1 MQGADLW
8 GAGMEGASLI
18 GTKFDAKTRFRP
30 ASLHGAA
37 LRVVDLSAVSFDA
50 VILDG
55 SFGDGSVTL
64 PEGMERPA
72 GWAAEEL
79 DGAAFAERLAA
90 HRAALNGTP
99 DK

>member
-1 MQGADLW
+1 VGRGD
-8 GAGMEGASLI
+8 AGGKPDWHQI
-18 GTKFDAKTRFRP
+18 DAKTRFRP
-30 ASLHGAA
+30 ASLRGAA
-37 LRVVDLSAVSFDA
+37 LRVVDLSAVSLRRA
-50 VILDG
+50 ILDG